1 MTEVF
6 KAATVDE
13 AKAKAAKK
21 FGKDTKSIRFEI
33 LEEGSKGFLGIGKKD
48 AVVKATYEA
57 PAAAPAAPKPAAA
70 PAKKPEPVAEK
81 KEAPAAPAAPAP
93 VAEVKEEAPV
103 VVEAPAAPVEEIKA
117 EAPAVTEEKAED
129 APEKKEASAAEEDD
143 FFSLDSFTLIEDEA
157 LVNPKVKLA
166 KDYIT
171 SVLGAM
177 DIEVSF
183 KVYQNETGAVVD
195 IESSNNGTVIGRR
208 GETLDAIQYLCSII
222 ANKGDKDY
230 YRITIDCL
238 GYRSKRK
245 DTLEQLAAKVAKSVL
260 RTGRSQPLEP
270 MNPYERRVIHS
281 AISKIEGVSSK
292 SVGEEPY
299 RRIVVSSN
307 NPRNNRRRDNRRDGN
322 RNDRR
327 NDRRNNKD
335 REVTMERKSV
345 NLATSFEKD
354 YKRPKPEDNI
364 EGGLYGKIE
373 F

>member
-13 AKAKAAKK
+13 AKANAAKK
-21 FGKDTKSIRFEI
+21 FGKDVSSIKFEI
-33 LEEGSKGFLGIGKKD
+33 IDEGKKGVFGIGKKD
-48 AVVKATYEA
+48 AVVKATYDA
-57 PAAAPAAPKPAAA
+57 PAPKTAAPVQPKQTTAAA
-70 PAKKPEPVAEK
+70 PAKKPAAAPVKKDEPKSQEVKEVKEVKEIKENKDIKASAPVAATEPVKETAPVK
-81 KEAPAAPAAPAP
+81 KEAAP
-93 VAEVKEEAPV
+93 KS
-103 VVEAPAAPVEEIKA
+103 
-117 EAPAVTEEKAED
+117 ED
-129 APEKKEASAAEEDD
+129 SAEEE
-143 FFSLDSFTLIEDEA
+143 FFSLDSFELIEDESQ
-157 LVNPKVKLA
+157 VHPKVKLA

-171 SVLGAM
+171 SILNAM
-177 DIEVSF
+177 SIEVSYT
-183 KVYQNETGAVVD
+183 VYQNETGAVVN

-238 GYRSKRK
+238 GYRSKRRA
-245 DTLEQLAAKVAKSVL
+245 TLEQLAEKVARSVL

-281 AISKIEGVSSK
+281 AISKIDGVSSR

-299 RRIVVSSN
+299 RKIIVTSN
-307 NPRNNRRRDNRRDGN
+307 NPRHNNRRRDNRRDGN

-327 NDRRNNKD
+327 NDRRNSD

-354 YKRPKPEDNI
+354 YKRPKPEDTM

>member
-6 KAATVDE
+6 KAPTVDE

-21 FGKDTKSIRFEI
+21 FGKDIKNIKFEV
-33 LEEGSKGFLGIGKKD
+33 LEEGSKGFFGIGKKE
-48 AVVKATYEA
+48 AVVKAVYEA
-57 PAAAPAAPKPAAA
+57 PAAAPAAPAAPKPAAA
-70 PAKKPEPVAEK
+70 PVKKAEPAAEK
-81 KEAPAAPAAPAP
+81 KEVPAVKPEP
-93 VAEVKEEAPV
+93 EVNKEV
-103 VVEAPAAPVEEIKA
+103 PAAPVEVIKE
-117 EAPAVTEEKAED
+117 EAPAAAEEKASE
-129 APEKKEASAAEEDD
+129 APEKKAASAEEED
-143 FFSLDSFTLIEDEA
+143 FFSLDSFSLIEDEA

-183 KVYQNETGAVVD
+183 KVYQNETGAVIE

-238 GYRSKRK
+238 GYRSKRRE
-245 DTLEQLAAKVAKSVL
+245 TLEQLAAKVAKSVL

-281 AISKIEGVSSK
+281 SISKIEGVSSK

-299 RRIVVSSN
+299 RRIIVSSN
-307 NPRNNRRRDNRRDGN
+307 NPKNNRRRDNRRDGG

-327 NDRRNNKD
+327 NDRRNKD

-345 NLATSFEKD
+345 NLETSFEKD
-354 YKRPKPEDNI
+354 YKRPKPEDSI

>member
-21 FGKDTKSIRFEI
+21 FGKDIKNIKFEI
-33 LEEGSKGFLGIGKKD
+33 LEEGSKGFFGFGKKE
-48 AVVKATYEA
+48 AAVKATYDA

-70 PAKKPEPVAEK
+70 PAKKAEPAAEK
-81 KEAPAAPAAPAP
+81 KEAPVVKEAPAP
-93 VAEVKEEAPV
+93 ACEVKEEAP
-103 VVEAPAAPVEEIKA
+103 AAKAAPVEEIKE
-117 EAPAVTEEKAED
+117 EATAVTKEEKAVE

-183 KVYQNETGAVVD
+183 KVYQNETGAVID

-245 DTLEQLAAKVAKSVL
+245 ETLEQLAAKVAKSVL

-281 AISKIEGVSSK
+281 SISKIEGVSSK

-307 NPRNNRRRDNRRDGN
+307 NPRNNRRRDNHRDGG

-354 YKRPKPEDNI
+354 YKRPKPEDSI

>member
-13 AKAKAAKK
+13 AKANAAKK
-21 FGKDTKSIRFEI
+21 FGKDISSIKFEI
-33 LEEGSKGFLGIGKKD
+33 IEEGKKGVFGIGKKD
-48 AVVKATYEA
+48 AVVKATYN
-57 PAAAPAAPKPAAA
+57 PPAPKASAPEKTAA
-70 PAKKPEPVAEK
+70 PAKKPAAAPVKKDEPKSQDVKEVKEIKEVKENKAVKEVKESAPAAIAEPVRETAPAK
-81 KEAPAAPAAPAP
+81 KEAAP
-93 VAEVKEEAPV
+93 
-103 VVEAPAAPVEEIKA
+103 
-117 EAPAVTEEKAED
+117 KAED
-129 APEKKEASAAEEDD
+129 SADEE
-143 FFSLDSFTLIEDEA
+143 FFSLDSFELIEDESQ
-157 LVNPKVKLA
+157 VHPKVKLA

-171 SVLGAM
+171 SILNAM
-177 DIEVSF
+177 GIEVSYT
-183 KVYQNETGAVVD
+183 VYQNENGAVVN

-238 GYRSKRK
+238 GYRSKRRA
-245 DTLEQLAAKVAKSVL
+245 TLEQLAEKVARSVL

-281 AISKIEGVSSK
+281 AISKIDGVSSR

-299 RRIVVSSN
+299 RKIIVASN
-307 NPRNNRRRDNRRDGN
+307 NPRHNNRRRDNRRDGN

-327 NDRRNNKD
+327 NDRRNND

-354 YKRPKPEDNI
+354 YKRPKPEDTM

>member
-6 KAATVDE
+6 KAPTVDE

-21 FGKDTKSIRFEI
+21 FGKDIKNIKFEV
-33 LEEGSKGFLGIGKKD
+33 LEEGSKGFFGIGKKD
-48 AVVKATYEA
+48 AVVKAVYEA
-57 PAAAPAAPKPAAA
+57 PAAAPAAPAAPKPAAA
-70 PAKKPEPVAEK
+70 PVKKAEPAAEK
-81 KEAPAAPAAPAP
+81 KEAPVVKPEP
-93 VAEVKEEAPV
+93 EVKKEV
-103 VVEAPAAPVEEIKA
+103 PAAPVEEIKE
-117 EAPAVTEEKAED
+117 EAPAVTEEKAAE
-129 APEKKEASAAEEDD
+129 APEKKAASAEEED

-183 KVYQNETGAVVD
+183 KVYQNETGAVIE

-238 GYRSKRK
+238 GYRNKRRE
-245 DTLEQLAAKVAKSVL
+245 TLEQLAAKVAKSVL

-281 AISKIEGVSSK
+281 SISKIEGVSSK

-299 RRIVVSSN
+299 RRIIVSSN
-307 NPRNNRRRDNRRDGN
+307 NPKNNRRRDNRRDGG

-327 NDRRNNKD
+327 NDRRNKD

-345 NLATSFEKD
+345 NLETSFEKD
-354 YKRPKPEDNI
+354 YKRPKPEDSI